1 MSHTHGNRRSTRW
14 IALAGLSATAWAAHA
29 GDMAPAANGVM
40 TFPNVQV
47 ESAPV
52 AQAAPSTPR
61 AKPGKS
67 GFTAFIDP
75 ATGKLA
81 SPTPE
86 QAAELSRAAATAKSG
101 TATAQNRLS
110 SVAPQAQPIY
120 PAQGGV
126 GMALDDLQMS
136 YSVARRDGQGKVA
149 TDCIPGTELARWSAK
164 KSKHSAKHTSTGEE
178 K

>member
-1 MSHTHGNRRSTRW
+1 MRHTHGNRRPTRW
-14 IALAGLSATAWAAHA
+14 IALAGLSVTAWAAYA
-29 GDMAPAANGVM
+29 GDAAPAANGVM
-40 TFPNVQV
+40 TFPNVKV
-47 ESAPV
+47 ESAPMT
-52 AQAAPSTPR
+52 QAASSTPR
-61 AKPGKS
+61 AKPGKA

-75 ATGKLA
+75 ATGKLT

-86 QAAELSRAAATAKSG
+86 QAAELARAAAAAKPS
-101 TATAQNRLS
+101 AANAQNRLS

-136 YSVARRDGQGKVA
+136 YAVARKDGQGKVA
-149 TDCIPGTELARWSAK
+149 TDCIPGTDLARWSSKKAK
-164 KSKHSAKHTSTGEE
+164 HAAKHTSTGEE

>member
-1 MSHTHGNRRSTRW
+1 MSQTHGNRRSARW

-29 GDMAPAANGVM
+29 GDAAPTANGVM
-40 TFPNVQV
+40 TFANVQV

-52 AQAAPSTPR
+52 ARAAPSTPR
-61 AKPGKS
+61 AKRGEA

-75 ATGKLA
+75 ATGKLT
-81 SPTPE
+81 SPTAE
-86 QAAELSRAAATAKSG
+86 QAADLAQAAAAAKPG
-101 TATAQNRLS
+101 AAKAQNRLS

-136 YSVARRDGQGKVA
+136 YSVARKDGQGKVA
-149 TDCIPGTELARWSAK
+149 TDCIPGTELARWSSKKAK
-164 KSKHSAKHTSTGEE
+164 HTAKHTSTGEE